1 MPHHILVAA
10 DGSDHS
16 MKAAELAGELSGKLG
31 APVTVL
37 HVHMHGRPVAELARM
52 AEVEHVLD
60 DPSPRTMPRESELPR
75 TMQELMHLTDRQVA
89 QLDIIDR
96 IGDLVLEQA
105 RTRVEDAGA
114 TDVST
119 RIGTG
124 DYADAI
130 LDTAEAVGA
139 DMIVLGSRGLGQLR
153 GLLMGSVSHKVA
165 QNAACTVV
173 IVK

>member
-1 MPHHILVAA
+1 MSHHLLLAV

-16 MKAAELAGELSGKLG
+16 MKAATLAGELSGKLG
-31 APVTVL
+31 APLTIV
-37 HVHMHGRPVAELARM
+37 HVHMHGRPVDELARM

-60 DPSPRTMPRESELPR
+60 GLAEQHDLPGAGLPR
-75 TMQELMHLTDRQVA
+75 TVDELLRLNDQEMLRMDIVA
-89 QLDIIDR
+89 R
-96 IGDLVLEQA
+96 IGNLILEHA
-105 RTRVEDAGA
+105 LSRAEDAGA

-119 RIGTG
+119 RSDTG

-139 DMIVLGSRGLGQLR
+139 DMIVLGRRGLGQLR

-165 QNAACTVV
+165 QHADCTV
-173 IVK
+173 ITVK